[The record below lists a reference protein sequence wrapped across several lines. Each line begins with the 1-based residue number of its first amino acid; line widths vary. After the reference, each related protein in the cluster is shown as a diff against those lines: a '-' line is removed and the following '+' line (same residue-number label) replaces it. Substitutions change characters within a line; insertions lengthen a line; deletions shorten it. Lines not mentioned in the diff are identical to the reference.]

1 MMKFCIQDPAEGR
14 VYLADETN
22 LDQFL
27 VNSDDHSTQVDV
39 LLVVP
44 SSDLLQPLPSTR
56 LTDGDVTAVQIVD
69 PNRNKSWVLNAC
81 DLAMFSVGAPPVD
94 DDGVIWFAMP
104 TARELIAA
112 VPVFRKALV
121 QYGC

>member
-1 MMKFCIQDPAEGR
+1 MKFCIQDPAEGR
-14 VYLADETN
+14 VYLAEESA

-27 VNSDDHSTQVDV
+27 VPSEDQSVDVDV

-56 LTDGDVTAVQIVD
+56 MKDGPITAVQIVD
-69 PNRNKSWVLNAC
+69 PRRNKNWILTAA
-81 DLAMFSVGAPPVD
+81 DLDKFVVDFPPTD
-94 DDGVIWFAMP
+94 EDGVTWFAMP

-121 QYGC
+121 QHGC